1 MPDTPMSPRRRF
13 GFIFSVL
20 ARRWR
25 RLLDARLA
33 AVGLTD
39 ATWTPLIH
47 LSELGDG
54 ISQKD
59 LAARVG
65 LDGSS
70 LVRLIDILA
79 ERGLVTRRT
88 SDADRRAN
96 LIFLTEAGHTAVAD
110 IRRLLSEAEMEMLAD
125 VSDAELATMLAAFAR
140 IGARVRQLSGER
152 EHAA

>member
-1 MPDTPMSPRRRF
+1 MPPSSPSDRQRF

-25 RLLDARLA
+25 RLLDTRLA

-47 LSELGDG
+47 LFELGDG

-70 LVRLIDILA
+70 LVRLLDILT
-79 ERGLVTRRT
+79 ERGLVARRV
-88 SDADRRAN
+88 SDSDRRAN
-96 LIFLTEAGHTAVAD
+96 LIYLTDAGHAAVVD
-110 IRRLLSEAEMEMLAD
+110 IRRLLTEAERDMLAEIGD
-125 VSDAELATMLAAFAR
+125 DEIATMLAAFER
-140 IGARVRQLSGER
+140 IGARIEQIQTER
-152 EHAA
+152 DGIT